1 MYIPLDNLYEWIE
14 GLLPWPAI
22 VYRFYPPGQ
31 KCITNLTMLRPY
43 SDFDCDFDLHVLP
56 EIICHDQEPLFF
68 HLYENHDV
76 HTMKAIV
83 WSKDTSEEKL
93 CSDNLRAACNQ
104 VSIYDNV
111 LLIHSEKNSKDLD
124 KYQQQGYIGVHYWA
138 HAVIARD
145 WFRFAEFDVKLN
157 QKLKFNK
164 LFLIYNR
171 DWTGTREYRLKF
183 CQLLLANKL
192 LPDCQTSVMKTN
204 NMQQY
209 QFQNQV
215 MKPDNFEF
223 LNYLDANTTSASASA
238 SYNASDMV
246 STAISVVLETIFDD
260 SRIHLTEKTLKPI
273 ACGHPFILAAGPGS
287 LDYIKSYG
295 FKTFAPWINES
306 YDCESNSVLRMEK
319 IISSMKELQCLP
331 ADRLQK
337 TLNEIFKIA
346 QFNTNWFFS
355 KQFTNLVKNE
365 LEVNLATAL
374 QQVQKTQ
381 GKRYLNRHYKKIK
394 TLYTARRFA
403 KLQKLKMLR
412 DLSKHH

>member
-1 MYIPLDNLYEWIE
+1 ME
-14 GLLPWPAI
+14 
-22 VYRFYPPGQ
+22 
-31 KCITNLTMLRPY
+31 
-43 SDFDCDFDLHVLP
+43 
-56 EIICHDQEPLFF
+56 
-68 HLYENHDV
+68 
-76 HTMKAIV
+76 
-83 WSKDTSEEKL
+83 
-93 CSDNLRAACNQ
+93 
-104 VSIYDNV
+104 
-111 LLIHSEKNSKDLD
+111 
-124 KYQQQGYIGVHYWA
+124 
-138 HAVIARD
+138 
-145 WFRFAEFDVKLN
+145 
-157 QKLKFNK
+157 
-164 LFLIYNR
+164 
-171 DWTGTREYRLKF
+171 
-183 CQLLLANKL
+183 
-192 LPDCQTSVMKTN
+192 
-204 NMQQY
+204 QY
-209 QFQNQV
+209 QFQNQL
-215 MKPDNFEF
+215 MKPDNFKF
-223 LNYLDANTTSASASA
+223 LNYLDTNTAVASASA
-238 SYNASDMV
+238 YYNASDIV

-260 SRIHLTEKTLKPI
+260 SRIHLTEKTLRPI

-346 QFNTNWFFS
+346 QFNKNWFFS